1 MPEALHVLDEWLL
14 KTTLAGGVVLLIGT
28 LWMAFTRQ
36 PVQRQ
41 RIGEYALLAALFVA
55 IPAALPSWWSLPG
68 SSSISAT
75 NKALFGQSLPS
86 NRVPPAGDNQNYV
99 ATNNES
105 DNDELA
111 DALESII
118 SYYTLKTEEK
128 EENDAAR
135 IVGPGDNVSDVS
147 CTKGSLITLWTQWA
161 LRIVGFAYL
170 GLVVVLLIRCSIG
183 YYGLWRFWRQRRPA
197 PAHVHAALAELEPDL
212 AHRPRIGV
220 NSLVHGPVSY
230 GLWKPTILLPPAFCN
245 EGDPEKLRWILAH
258 ELTHLRRRDAWGC
271 LLLALGGALYFHV
284 PWFWWMKRHVRLA
297 QEYLADAA
305 AAQIANAV
313 EYAQYLVSL
322 TTLTSRPTLAS
333 SRAAGVFETP
343 SDLYRR
349 VHMLLHQRN
358 VIERGA
364 PRWWTLTAAAS
375 FLTLAACTAG
385 VQLYADEPPK
395 TEEISVV
402 LVGDDDSGKDKK
414 TTETRTIRLTGK
426 PGQGDGK
433 TFVLTTDDDQGKPHV
448 FKVQGT
454 SSPDNQKA
462 LEEALKKIDRMLER
476 SSKQLDDSTRTQ
488 LEELKKTLKSLN
500 ATNRVIWQGQ
510 VDAAKDAQ
518 ATARVRLAEAL
529 KSKEDLT
536 KAAQA
541 KVELAY
547 KQAAAHRDE
556 AIAAEKLARVAQ
568 ERALVRWK
576 QAKDGDDKDA
586 AIKELEK
593 AIAEKER
600 ALKALKSGETKAS
613 NVVRNFDVV
622 PLVSAKSTVSSTGKG
637 RLGVVTA
644 EIDSALRGHL
654 DLADGQGLM
663 LNEVIDPSPA
673 WNQGNGLRSSDILVE
688 FAGKKVPSDTE
699 KFREMIGKL
708 NEGTYSAVVF
718 RKGKKLTIGGIKL
731 PAAEKNK
738 KVVLDSNP
746 TEIAHDHLIHIVPQL
761 DKVRQELIL
770 TEKLAGDANNKLKLL
785 VTPEVVV
792 QGDALK
798 VDQLKALKDHHLA
811 LELANVKLAD
821 GNVVHVK
828 PMTGSVTLKD
838 VDKVQAGNILHSGVT
853 NVAPAQGTTLQL
865 AKQPVRFTTRVSGE
879 EGQSSNKPRLGVTLD
894 QVPEA
899 VASQIELSEDRGLFV
914 SDVIDGSAAQKAGFL
929 KNDILIE
936 FADKPVTKDHPAFT
950 KLIKELKPGKY
961 TATVVRKGKEIR
973 IRGIELVDTKA
984 AAEEKKTKT
993 REWTVEGDAEKMKEG
1008 EKEKLKTRNLAKK
1021 EKEDFF
1027 PNAGGNR
1034 FNFAPAQGN
1043 MSVTINNDQFT
1054 AKKTNGDRTIT
1065 VTGTTANGKTEVK
1078 NITIKNDDGEKK
1090 YKAVK
1095 DVPQEDRA
1103 DVEKML
1109 TSFKGNVFQWNG
1121 AGGKVNLN
1129 NGQFNNN
1136 LFNKQLEGQLK
1147 EFEKSMKLLG
1157 DGQPGLEEM
1166 EKQLEQ
1172 LRQQLKKM
1180 RSGKDNDDK

>member
-1 MPEALHVLDEWLL
+1 MPEALLVFDEWLL

-41 RIGEYALLAALFVA
+41 RIGEFALLAALLVA

-68 SSSISAT
+68 ASTSSTT
-75 NKALFGQSLPS
+75 NKALFGHSLS
-86 NRVPPAGDNQNYV
+86 SSRVPASTDGQEYLTIN
-99 ATNNES
+99 NNETNE
-105 DNDELA
+105 ND
-111 DALESII
+111 DAYDSIL
-118 SYYTLKTEEK
+118 SFYTLKTEEK
-128 EENDAAR
+128 EENDAAK
-135 IVGPGDNVSDVS
+135 VMTPGDNASENNCS
-147 CTKGSLITLWTQWA
+147 TKGSIIAVWGRWILRFIGFTYLTL
-161 LRIVGFAYL
+161 VF
-170 GLVVVLLIRCSIG
+170 VLLIRCSIG

-197 PAHVHAALAELEPDL
+197 PAHVHAALAELEPIF

-333 SRAAGVFETP
+333 SQAAGVFESP

-385 VQLYADEPPK
+385 VQLYAADEPPK
-395 TEEISVV
+395 GEELKVIVV
-402 LVGDDDSGKDKK
+402 TDDDSAADKK
-414 TTETRTIRLTGK
+414 TIETKTIRLSGK
-426 PGQGDGK
+426 PGQGDGR

-448 FKVQGT
+448 FKVQG
-454 SSPDNQKA
+454 SASPENQKA
-462 LEEALKKIDRMLER
+462 LEEILKKIDRILEK
-476 SSKQLDDSTRTQ
+476 SSKQLDDSARTQ
-488 LEELKKTLKSLN
+488 LEDLKKSLKSLN
-500 ATNRVIWQGQ
+500 ASNRVVWQGQ
-510 VDAAKDAQ
+510 VEAAKDAQ
-518 ATARVRLAEAL
+518 LTARVRLAEAL
-529 KSKEDLT
+529 KSKEDVT

-568 ERALVRWK
+568 EKALVRWK

-586 AIKELEK
+586 AIKDLER

-613 NVVRNFDVV
+613 NVVRNFDVA
-622 PLVSAKSTVSSTGKG
+622 PLVSAKSTASSTGKG

-644 EIDSALRGHL
+644 EIDSTLRGHL

-673 WNQGNGLRSSDILVE
+673 WNQGNGLRSSDILIE

-699 KFREMIGKL
+699 KFRELVGKL
-708 NEGTYSAVVF
+708 NEGTYSAIVF

-731 PAAEKNK
+731 PAVEKNK
-738 KVVLDSNP
+738 KVVLDGNP
-746 TEIAHDHLIHIVPQL
+746 IDIAHDHLVHVVPQL
-761 DKVRQELIL
+761 DKARQELIL

-785 VTPEVVV
+785 VTPEVVL
-792 QGDALK
+792 QGDAFK
-798 VDQLKALKDHHLA
+798 VDQLKASKDHHLA

-821 GNVVHVK
+821 GDVVHVK
-828 PMTGSVTLKD
+828 PMTGVVTLND
-838 VDKVQAGNILHSGVT
+838 VEKVHGGNIILNGVT
-853 NVAPAQGTTLQL
+853 NVTPAQGTTLKL
-865 AKQPVRFTTRVSGE
+865 AKQPIHLTTRVSGQ

-899 VASQIELSEDRGLFV
+899 VASQIELPEDRGLFV
-914 SDVIDGSAAQKAGFL
+914 SDVVEGSAAQKAGFL

-936 FADKPVTKDHPAFT
+936 FADKPVSKDHPSFT
-950 KLIKELKPGKY
+950 KLIKDLKPGKY

-973 IRGIELVDTKA
+973 IRGIELADVKTVT
-984 AAEEKKTKT
+984 EEKRTKTK
-993 REWTVEGDAEKMKEG
+993 EWVVDGDEKKSDEPKAKV
-1008 EKEKLKTRNLAKK
+1008 KEKDSFKK
-1021 EKEDFF
+1021 KDDFF
-1027 PNAGGNR
+1027 PNAGGGQNLAR
-1034 FNFAPAQGN
+1034 GN
-1043 MSVTINNDQFT
+1043 GSTSVQINNDQFN
-1054 AKKTNGDRTIT
+1054 AVHSN
-1065 VTGTTANGKTEVK
+1065 NGKTITLNGKMVNGKAEPK
-1078 NITIKNDDGEKK
+1078 SITIKVDGEELK
-1090 YKAVK
+1090 YKSIK
-1095 DVPQEDRA
+1095 EIPEEDRA
-1103 DVEKML
+1103 AVEKVL
-1109 TSFKGNVFQWNG
+1109 SGLRGGNFQWN
-1121 AGGKVNLN
+1121 NNQFLN
-1129 NGQFNNN
+1129 KGQ
-1136 LFNKQLEGQLK
+1136 LDKQLEGQLK
-1147 EFEKSMKLLG
+1147 LFERYMKQLG
-1157 DGQPGLEEM
+1157 EGNVGLEQM
-1166 EKQLEQ
+1166 ERDLER
-1172 LRQQLKKM
+1172 LREQLKKI
-1180 RSGKDNDDK
+1180 RGIKEDENK